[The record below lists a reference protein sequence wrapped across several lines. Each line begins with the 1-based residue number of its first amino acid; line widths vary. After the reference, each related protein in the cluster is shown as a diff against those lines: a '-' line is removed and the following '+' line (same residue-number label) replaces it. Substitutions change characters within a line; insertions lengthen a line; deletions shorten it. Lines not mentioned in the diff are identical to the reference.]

1 MIDGRNRSRD
11 STSFSFSLRGDF
23 LSIVAR
29 YRQFVDQHS
38 RYFDE
43 EA

>member
-1 MIDGRNRSRD
+1 MIDGRNRD
-11 STSFSFSLRGDF
+11 SISFSLRSDF